1 MLPYPVYDIA
11 ISRSK
16 IARQYLI
23 VLLGIVALLCL
34 FILLE
39 LDVPMHIGIVAALC
53 IFLGGLLVIL
63 CREREPSRLLI
74 NELGICELRMSS
86 RLLGQLT
93 NDSIALPMCVIIY
106 LQLKT
111 QPRVYRFVLWQD
123 MVDDTS
129 YRRLCRIIRIKRRQ
143 I

>member
-1 MLPYPVYDIA
+1 MIPYPVYDIA

-23 VLLGIVALLCL
+23 VLLGVIALLCF
-34 FILLE
+34 FILLA
-39 LDVPMHIGIVAALC
+39 LDVPMHIGGVAALC
-53 IFLGGLLVIL
+53 ILGGCLLIVL
-63 CREREPSRLLI
+63 RSEREPSRLLI
-74 NELGICELRMSS
+74 NELGVCELRVSS
-86 RLLGQLT
+86 RLFGQLT
-93 NDSIALPMCVIIY
+93 NDSIALPVCVIIY

-123 MVDDTS
+123 MVDDIS
-129 YRRLCRIIRIKRRQ
+129 YRRLCRIVRIKRRQ